1 MKKLIQKHVLMTYF
15 ILAYFISWGGILLSF
30 GADGIRV
37 FQGENVLT
45 EGFSRQLL
53 FIWLAM
59 LAGPSIAG
67 ILLTRIVD
75 GRKGLQKLFASII
88 NWNVHIKWYA
98 AALLIVPLILWIV
111 FFSLSLVVPKFFPA
125 SLFGFGITVGLI
137 GGFFEEIGWT
147 GFALPKLQQR
157 YSSFKAAVILGVLHT
172 FWHLLSD
179 SLGSINLYKELY
191 VLHFFLW
198 ILALTAF
205 RVLAV
210 WIYNHTGSILL
221 AQLAH
226 AGFTGGQIM
235 LTPPGL
241 SSVENVTWYAI
252 FTILL
257 CIMACIILYKDKRMF
272 FSKENKAQ

>member
-1 MKKLIQKHVLMTYF
+1 MKKLLQKHVLITYF

-30 GADGIRV
+30 GPEGARI

-67 ILLTRIVD
+67 ILLTRLVD
-75 GRKGLQKLFASII
+75 GKKGLQKLLASIV
-88 NWNVHIKWYA
+88 NWNVPIKWYA
-98 AALLIVPLILWIV
+98 AALLLIPFTLLIV
-111 FFSLSLVVPKFFPA
+111 FYSLSLVALKFFPA
-125 SLFGFGITVGLI
+125 SLFGFGIIVGVV

-147 GFALPKLQQR
+147 GLALPKLQQQ
-157 YSSFKAAVILGVLHT
+157 YSSFKATIVLGVLHT

-191 VLHFFLW
+191 LLHFFLW

-205 RVLAV
+205 RLLAV
-210 WIYNHTGSILL
+210 WIYNIPEV
-221 AQLAH
+221 
-226 AGFTGGQIM
+226 F
-235 LTPPGL
+235 
-241 SSVENVTWYAI
+241 
-252 FTILL
+252 
-257 CIMACIILYKDKRMF
+257 C
-272 FSKENKAQ
+272 